1 MVKRYKS
8 ANGKIVDMDGL
19 RLKNE
24 DTIAVGN
31 MRTNARG
38 DELGPGG
45 QVVKTRNQRMNE
57 NYKLHTM
64 IPTDEMPPTSSN
76 SKPKVEQKIVEKVVD
91 TLEQDLMETPKEQ
104 EKQDP
109 VVEKEL
115 RTLPEDPPKVRG
127 AMAAALAGSKTA
139 TTVNPVPEIKSN
151 RVRRLG
157 Q

>member
-1 MVKRYKS
+1 MVKKYKS
-8 ANGKIVDMDGL
+8 ANGKLVDLDGL

-45 QVVKTRNQRMNE
+45 KVVKTRNERMNE

-64 IPTDEMPPTSSN
+64 VPTDGGVPTSS
-76 SKPKVEQKIVEKVVD
+76 KQKTAEKIVDEIMADEPAKEPEK
-91 TLEQDLMETPKEQ
+91 TE
-104 EKQDP
+104 P
-109 VVEKEL
+109 VVEKVTKEE
-115 RTLPEDPPKVRG
+115 PVDPPKVRG
-127 AMAAALAGSKTA
+127 AMAAALAGSKTT
-139 TTVNPVPEIKSN
+139 TTVNPTAPTTTKK
-151 RVRRLG
+151 VRRIG

>member
-1 MVKRYKS
+1 MVKKYKS
-8 ANGKIVDMDGL
+8 ANGKLVDLDGL

-45 QVVKTRNQRMNE
+45 KVVKTRNERMNE

-64 IPTDEMPPTSSN
+64 VPTDGGVPTSS
-76 SKPKVEQKIVEKVVD
+76 KPKPKPQQKTAEKIVDEIMADEPATEPEKTDPAVEKV
-91 TLEQDLMETPKEQ
+91 TKAA
-104 EKQDP
+104 P
-109 VVEKEL
+109 V
-115 RTLPEDPPKVRG
+115 DPPKVRG
-127 AMAAALAGSKTA
+127 AMAAALAGSKTT
-139 TTVNPVPEIKSN
+139 TTVNPTAPTTIKK
-151 RVRRLG
+151 VRRIG